1 MGLPA
6 ALLANAAAIG
16 PLALLAIL
24 SDRQPDLFYRSVR
37 EDEWLEWASFWAFA
51 PPTGS

>member
-24 SDRQPDLFYRSVR
+24 SDRQPDLFYRSVQ